1 LLLCASGRR
10 SREPIRVQRTYVILK
25 TMDLSEESEEISERV
40 SECVQYLRRDEDGT
54 EEGSSDRMMYGT
66 VSVNGKMLALP
77 EPSASEQVGGKN
89 ENYDEVD

>member
-1 LLLCASGRR
+1 
-10 SREPIRVQRTYVILK
+10 
-25 TMDLSEESEEISERV
+25 
-40 SECVQYLRRDEDGT
+40 
-54 EEGSSDRMMYGT
+54 MMYGT